1 MKRVLRKASNGKLT
15 NCDLINENLLILDA
29 DVVEIKDGKKAKELN
44 NLINYRIGDK
54 KKIKK
59 IKIF

>member
-1 MKRVLRKASNGKLT
+1 MKRILRIASNGKLT
-15 NCDLINENLLILDA
+15 NCDLTNENLLILDA

-59 IKIF
+59 IKMF